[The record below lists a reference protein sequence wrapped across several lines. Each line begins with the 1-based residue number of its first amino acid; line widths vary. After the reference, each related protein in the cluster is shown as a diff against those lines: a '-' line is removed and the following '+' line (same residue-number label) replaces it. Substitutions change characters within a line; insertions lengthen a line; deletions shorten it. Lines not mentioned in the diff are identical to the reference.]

1 MNDTIEVPLHDV
13 LIDRGTTVI
22 SIPVPVHEI
31 DVLRAVHGVA
41 EVQDRGP
48 NGEDAELDGS
58 ADAEWARLTRKYHRL
73 NTADPVGI
81 AYRTGPSALK
91 AFGFELGRGASQ
103 EAPQAGIRDHKVKKA
118 ALVKPSKAA

>member
-22 SIPVPVHEI
+22 PVQIPAHEI

-41 EVQDRGP
+41 EVQDKGP
-48 NGEDAELDGS
+48 NGDDIALDVS
-58 ADAEWARLTRKYHRL
+58 ADAEWARLTRKYKRL
-73 NTADPVGI
+73 NTTDPVGI
-81 AYRTGPSALK
+81 AHRTGPSALK
-91 AFGFELGRGASQ
+91 VFGFELGRSSSQ
-103 EAPQAGIRDHKVKKA
+103 ESPQAGLRDHRIKKA